1 MEKLL
6 VLKDRDI
13 FPGAKTSDHSSY
25 EFRLAVKVIVF
36 DKEDKIA
43 LVGTKYRLLPGGGV
57 EEGESLTDAIYR
69 EILEEV
75 GCHIEIEKEFAVT
88 EEFRDKIKRRQE
100 THFFIAAVIGE
111 KGKPLT
117 TQEDEQGIMITWQTL
132 DEAVDLLEKEV
143 KEIPFDSYHSCFNV
157 RTHLAVLKELKRLR
171 N

>member
-1 MEKLL
+1 MNKLL
-6 VLKDRDI
+6 TLKDQDI
-13 FPGAKTSDHSSY
+13 FPDTKTSDHSSY

-36 DKEDKIA
+36 DKENKIA

-57 EEGESLTDAIYR
+57 EEGESLSDAISR

-75 GCHIEIEKEFAVT
+75 GCHIEVEKEFAVT

-100 THFFIAAVIGE
+100 THFFLATVVGE

-117 TQEDEQGIMITWQTL
+117 TQENEQGIMVTWQTL

-171 N
+171 V